1 MSGFITRF
9 AGDDRYIV
17 DYLIEEVL
25 AHQPDP
31 VRDFLMQSAVLD
43 RLTGPLCD
51 AVTGRQDGTDML
63 PALERANLFLVALD
77 DRREW
82 YRYHHLF
89 ADVLRVRMLGD
100 HPDQVPL
107 LHQRASQWYQNHD
120 LTEEAVTHALAA
132 RDFNRAAHLMESA
145 VPTIR
150 RHRREALMHRW
161 LTALPDDTVR
171 RSPVL
176 SLFYGAMLMASGD
189 VSSVGPWLDNAERA
203 LAASPAEAAPQQAE
217 SSDLRTLPST
227 IAMYRAAVAQAR
239 GDASVTAKHA
249 RRALDLAGPDDHLAR
264 GGAAGFLAFA
274 AWAQGDVP
282 TALETFTQAVA
293 SLHAA
298 GTIVDALSGTV
309 VLADLWLAAGRPST
323 ARRLCAQA
331 LEMAETHGAPVARAT
346 AELHVK
352 LSELDMEMGDVKSA
366 RQHLHSAAALADRV
380 PKNESSYRWFVA
392 KALLARADDDPA
404 AAVQHFDQAEQ
415 LHRPGFFPE
424 LRPIAAMRARTWIM
438 QDNLAE
444 AAGWARAQGVS
455 TADEA
460 RYLSEYDHL
469 TLVRL
474 LLAQSRTHQETSAL
488 RSPAAL
494 LDRLHASAETAQRA
508 GSVLEIGLLQA
519 LVHDAQGDR
528 SKALHS
534 LAQALEL
541 APDPDGYLRL
551 FLDEG
556 AAMVSLLRDVN
567 PDGPGGHQARRLV
580 DVGAAAQS
588 APPANAEHVT
598 ETAAESLSDR
608 ELQVLRLLEGELTGP
623 QIARQL
629 FVSHN
634 TVRTHTKH
642 IYAKLGVNNR
652 RAAVRAAHGLG
663 LLSHSTHR

>member
-1 MSGFITRF
+1 
-9 AGDDRYIV
+9 
-17 DYLIEEVL
+17 
-25 AHQPDP
+25 
-31 VRDFLMQSAVLD
+31 
-43 RLTGPLCD
+43 
-51 AVTGRQDGTDML
+51 
-63 PALERANLFLVALD
+63 
-77 DRREW
+77 
-82 YRYHHLF
+82 
-89 ADVLRVRMLGD
+89 
-100 HPDQVPL
+100 
-107 LHQRASQWYQNHD
+107 
-120 LTEEAVTHALAA
+120 
-132 RDFNRAAHLMESA
+132 
-145 VPTIR
+145 
-150 RHRREALMHRW
+150 
-161 LTALPDDTVR
+161 
-171 RSPVL
+171 
-176 SLFYGAMLMASGD
+176 

-588 APPANAEHVT
+588 APTANAEHVT

-642 IYAKLGVNNR
+642 IFTKLDVTNR
-652 RAAVRAAHGLG
+652 RAAVLLARERGLI
-663 LLSHSTHR
+663 